1 MSRSPIHSGHRR
13 SDDPEHRAAR
23 RPTARLIAAGAA
35 LALLL
40 GAAACSSGGTGNAG
54 TSGTAGNANNAGST
68 SASGQSGQGTSGR
81 SDSGSSTATNTVI
94 PDQPVG
100 NATLTIYSGQHE
112 ALVQALTAAFTKAT
126 GIKTTIRAGE
136 DAELANQIIEEGAAS
151 PADLYLSEEPGPVGL
166 LDSKGLLAKVD
177 PATLQE
183 ADQRLVPSTG
193 DWLPYAARSRAL
205 FYDPKLIS
213 EADLPHSIMDL
224 TQPQWKGKFAYAP
237 SGAFTAT
244 VSYLIDTIGSDKT
257 LDWLKGIKANGI
269 NEQTNGKVRD
279 SVEAGQHAFGLS
291 NHYYW
296 YILAAQKGGADK
308 LASRVYFFDH
318 PDAGGLLLA
327 SGAGVIKASKHQA
340 EAQEFLKWLGSADGG
355 QQVIAGAQ
363 AAQFPVAP
371 GVVSKTPG
379 MPSLADLK
387 APNVD
392 SSIYAD
398 TTEAQ
403 ALIIK
408 AGMS

>member
-1 MSRSPIHSGHRR
+1 MSRSPIRPAHRR
-13 SDDPEHRAAR
+13 SASPGNRYGR
-23 RPTARLIAAGAA
+23 RPAAPLIAAGAA

-40 GAAACSSGGTGNAG
+40 GAAACSSGGTSATNSAG
-54 TSGTAGNANNAGST
+54 TTGSVGNSGGTASAGQP
-68 SASGQSGQGTSGR
+68 ASGQS
-81 SDSGSSTATNTVI
+81 DSGSGTASNTVI
-94 PDQPVG
+94 SDQAGG
-100 NATLTIYSGQHE
+100 NATLTIYSGQHA

-136 DAELANQIIEEGAAS
+136 DAELANQIIEEGAGS

-177 PATLQE
+177 PATLKE
-183 ADQRLVPSTG
+183 VDQRLVPSTG
-193 DWLPYAARSRAL
+193 DWLPYAARSRVL
-205 FYDPKLIS
+205 YYNPKLIS
-213 EADLPHSIMDL
+213 AADLPHSIMDL

-257 LDWLKGIKANGI
+257 LEWLKGIKANGI

-308 LASRVYFFDH
+308 LTSRVYYFDH

-371 GVVSKTPG
+371 GVVSTTPG